1 MISKDL
7 LQKGP
12 CVLHVKHKVLTLFQ
26 RTIIFLYEKAV
37 THQKRRRAGENMKG
51 ASVLCQIKIGFQKLK
66 SPLQG
71 MQKTG
76 KNQYIDWTAMDT
88 GMWKTPWKM

>member
-37 THQKRRRAGENMKG
+37 THQKRRRGGENMKG
-51 ASVLCQIKIGFQKLK
+51 ASVLCQIKIGFPHSRIHC
-66 SPLQG
+66 SP
-71 MQKTG
+71 
-76 KNQYIDWTAMDT
+76 IDILIFFGFLHTL
-88 GMWKTPWKM
+88 